1 MNEPKRRFFSGDS
14 LQQALIQ
21 AANHFHLAPEE
32 IAYTSIEKKHG
43 FIKVRRK
50 VVIEVNPDAPRKEK
64 GAAPAR
70 PAPIPPAT
78 PTPVYAPPPPELQ
91 TRRHVESPV
100 LDRPALDR
108 PAAPSRVPDIGLP
121 ESRLEPVETLPRPR
135 AEALAERPPVERE
148 ERAPRPERVERPER
162 SDRLERPERPAE
174 RPERPVEPVRAGE
187 DRDREP
193 RRESRDGRGNGGDRG
208 PRRDSDRRG
217 GAPRGRGDRGGERR
231 DPRGPRPVEARENR
245 EPRREQPPS
254 ASRPA
259 GQSEERRREPG
270 ILEVGG
276 LVTLPDT
283 PRRPSERYP
292 AAEGPHA
299 EAAKTAAELLLR
311 VAGLD
316 LEPRVLQGE
325 DRLEVDLSGPDVDWC
340 FADDG
345 ELVLAI
351 EHLLPRLIRS
361 LSGEAALVRVDCDNF
376 QEIREERLRS
386 LAQRM
391 AEEVRR
397 FGKPRTLEPL
407 NPADRRVIHVTLAD
421 DPHVITES
429 DGDGY
434 FKRIT
439 IRPA

>member
-1 MNEPKRRFFSGDS
+1 G
-14 LQQALIQ
+14 
-21 AANHFHLAPEE
+21 
-32 IAYTSIEKKHG
+32 
-43 FIKVRRK
+43 
-50 VVIEVNPDAPRKEK
+50 
-64 GAAPAR
+64 
-70 PAPIPPAT
+70 
-78 PTPVYAPPPPELQ
+78 
-91 TRRHVESPV
+91 
-100 LDRPALDR
+100 
-108 PAAPSRVPDIGLP
+108 
-121 ESRLEPVETLPRPR
+121 
-135 AEALAERPPVERE
+135 RE
-148 ERAPRPERVERPER
+148 H
-162 SDRLERPERPAE
+162 
-174 RPERPVEPVRAGE
+174 
-187 DRDREP
+187 
-193 RRESRDGRGNGGDRG
+193 
-208 PRRDSDRRG
+208 
-217 GAPRGRGDRGGERR
+217 
-231 DPRGPRPVEARENR
+231 R
-245 EPRREQPPS
+245 EPRREQPS
-254 ASRPA
+254 AASRPA

-270 ILEVGG
+270 ILEAGG
-276 LVTLPDT
+276 LVALPDT

-292 AAEGPHA
+292 VAEGPHA

-351 EHLLPRLIRS
+351 EHLLPRLVRS
-361 LSGEAALVRVDCDNF
+361 MSGESVLVRVDCDNF

-386 LAQRM
+386 LAQQM

-429 DGDGY
+429 EGDGY